1 MKAYSPVK
9 GSKPYKT
16 PTSSITVCRSQYMV
30 SSKTSCIEGGGC
42 GFHASAEGKTI
53 GQQTAALRTHLVP
66 LIKVVMLCHST
77 FQEASC
83 PAEGILRPFAL
94 HWLC

>member
-30 SSKTSCIEGGGC
+30 SSKTSCMKGEGAA
-42 GFHASAEGKTI
+42 FTLQQKGKQVDSR
-53 GQQTAALRTHLVP
+53 QQHCALTLS
-66 LIKVVMLCHST
+66 HS
-77 FQEASC
+77 
-83 PAEGILRPFAL
+83 
-94 HWLC
+94 